1 MWPLAGTDIAGDA
14 SISQVDHRP
23 KFEIALLAQE
33 IRPAL
38 PWIGV
43 RPIYFRHA
51 YLRVTITIA
60 GATTVTYIDGVPCAG
75 YLALRLGRAPYY
87 QFGGEQVIWSSGES
101 QEHAP
106 AALAVLGAAMAF
118 PARRYRYLLAVKNS
132 NSAARWLL
140 RRAGLRLP
148 RRHAVRLACDPRYPG
163 WLIGIPA

>member
-1 MWPLAGTDIAGDA
+1 M
-14 SISQVDHRP
+14 DHRP

-43 RPIYFRHA
+43 RRIYFRHT
-51 YLRVTITIA
+51 YLRVSISIG
-60 GATTVTYIDGVPCAG
+60 GATNVTYIDGVPCDG
-75 YLALRLGRAPYY
+75 YLTLRLGGAPYY
-87 QFGGEQVIWSSGES
+87 QFGDEKIMWSSGLSE
-101 QEHAP
+101 EHAP
-106 AALAVLGAAMAF
+106 EALAVLAAAMSF

-148 RRHAVRLACDPRYPG
+148 RRRAVKLACDPRYPG
-163 WLIGIPA
+163 WVVGLRA